1 MICEV
6 LFPEFCNLYG
16 DSANMRY
23 LEACAPSLTFVYT
36 HNRET
41 PRFASE
47 PVSMLYLGSM
57 PESRQEV
64 AVERLRP
71 YTEQLR
77 RAIEAGTVVLATGNA
92 CELFGQYIAESDRRI
107 PMLGLYNFHA
117 ERDRGARHN
126 SMFIGRFEANGT
138 PMDIVGNRSQFSTL
152 HGPFPAPF
160 VQVVGGFGNAPG
172 DTSEGYRDRNLFGTY
187 LLGPFLILNPPFTK
201 YLLRTL
207 GLPDTLAYEEEAMA
221 AYRFRAEHLKQEG
234 VPYLMGE
241 HG

>member
-92 CELFGQYIAESDRRI
+92 CELFGQYIAEGGRRI
-107 PMLGLYNFHA
+107 PMLGLYDFHA

-126 SMFIGRFEANGT
+126 SMFIGRFEADGT
-138 PMDIVGNRSQFSTL
+138 SMDIVGNRSQFSTL
-152 HGPFPAPF
+152 HGPAIIRNCPPPIF
-160 VQVVGGFGNAPG
+160 VFGPISTTVSSGWNLRLTALNG
-172 DTSEGYRDRNLFGTY
+172 SDTRVTLST
-187 LLGPFLILNPPFTK
+187 ISK
-201 YLLRTL
+201 LRSISISML
-207 GLPDTLAYEEEAMA
+207 SVLPIRPST
-221 AYRFRAEHLKQEG
+221 
-234 VPYLMGE
+234 V
-241 HG
+241 